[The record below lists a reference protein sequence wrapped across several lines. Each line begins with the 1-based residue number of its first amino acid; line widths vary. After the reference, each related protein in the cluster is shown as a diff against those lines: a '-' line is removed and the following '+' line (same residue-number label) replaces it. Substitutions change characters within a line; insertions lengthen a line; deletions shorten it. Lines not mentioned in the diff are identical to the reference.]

1 MKAQR
6 TTPRRS
12 TSPRHSVRRFE
23 SESVRELE
31 VRSALAELPL
41 RPSLMVR
48 RLPRPPRYPGRVRAA
63 RRARGSPSAKRL
75 TRYDVALEMLAH
87 VETLDAEARFA
98 VAWRAGEPPPHR
110 RVTSCRPRSRGRHLP
125 RAGDIRRLH
134 EKDRSHGWLEHSL
147 RNHGARAAYR
157 PGARSRRLLRRDAPL
172 RREIRRFAPLPA
184 PSSSPARAARAR
196 SSSRGPSTPRATT
209 ARRPLRR
216 GERGR
221 DSALAHRERALRPRA
236 WRVHRGDPRA
246 PRLLP
251 AGARRHALPRRG
263 GRAAA
268 RPPGVASPRPRDRRG
283 PRPRERA
290 YATGRC
296 AHRVRDACRARRG
309 RRRPPVPRRP
319 LLAAGGPSGPCS
331 PLRSRKDDIIDLAAH
346 LLASF
351 ELDEPRTLG
360 SEAHQVLQLHHWPGN
375 VRELRT
381 VLLRAAATSART
393 RLDAED
399 VVRAIGRAFGQPRG
413 PVGPDPLRAAL
424 VATHGNI
431 SAAAR
436 ILGLPRGTFR
446 SRLKASSRPP
456 LN

>member
-1 MKAQR
+1 MDGSSIPSE
-6 TTPRRS
+6 TTAL
-12 TSPRHSVRRFE
+12 VRRTDP
-23 SESVRELE
+23 ELGL
-31 VRSALAELPL
+31 VGSSDA
-41 RPSLMVR
+41 MR
-48 RLPRPPRYPGRVRAA
+48 R
-63 RRARGSPSAKRL
+63 
-75 TRYDVALEMLAH
+75 
-87 VETLDAEARFA
+87 
-98 VAWRAGEPPPHR
+98 
-110 RVTSCRPRSRGRHLP
+110 
-125 RAGDIRRLH
+125 
-134 EKDRSHGWLEHSL
+134 
-147 RNHGARAAYR
+147 
-157 PGARSRRLLRRDAPL
+157 L

-184 PSSSPARAARAR
+184 PVLVTGESGTGKELVARALHTESTRRDGPFVAVNAGAIPPSLIASELFGHARGAFTGATHEH
-196 SSSRGPSTPRATT
+196 RGYFQQAHGGTLFLDEVAELPLDLQAWLLRVLETGEVRALGSERTRRVDVRIVCAT
-209 ARRPLRR
+209 HAALDEAVVARRFRADLYWR
-216 GERGR
+216 
-221 DSALAHRERALRPRA
+221 LAVLPV
-236 WRVHRGDPRA
+236 RV
-246 PRLLP
+246 
-251 AGARRHALPRRG
+251 
-263 GRAAA
+263 
-268 RPPGVASPRPRDRRG
+268 
-283 PRPRERA
+283 
-290 YATGRC
+290 
-296 AHRVRDACRARRG
+296 
-309 RRRPPVPRRP
+309 
-319 LLAAGGPSGPCS
+319 S

-399 VVRAIGRAFGQPRG
+399 VVRAIGRALGQPRG

>member
-1 MKAQR
+1 MDGSSIPSE
-6 TTPRRS
+6 TTAL
-12 TSPRHSVRRFE
+12 VRRTDP
-23 SESVRELE
+23 ELGL
-31 VRSALAELPL
+31 V
-41 RPSLMVR
+41 
-48 RLPRPPRYPGRVRAA
+48 
-63 RRARGSPSAKRL
+63 GSS
-75 TRYDVALEMLAH
+75 
-87 VETLDAEARFA
+87 DAMR
-98 VAWRAGEPPPHR
+98 
-110 RVTSCRPRSRGRHLP
+110 
-125 RAGDIRRLH
+125 
-134 EKDRSHGWLEHSL
+134 K
-147 RNHGARAAYR
+147 
-157 PGARSRRLLRRDAPL
+157 L
-172 RREIRRFAPLPA
+172 RREIRRFARLPA
-184 PSSSPARAARAR
+184 PVLVTGERPARAR
-196 SSSRGPSTPRATT
+196 SSSLGRSTPRAHDVRGPFVAVNAGAIPPTLIASELFGHARGAFT
-209 ARRPLRR
+209 GATHEHRGFFQQAHGGTLFLDEVAELPLDLQAWLLRVLETGEVRALGSERTRRVDVRIVCATHVALDEAVVARRFRADLYWR
-216 GERGR
+216 
-221 DSALAHRERALRPRA
+221 LAVLPV
-236 WRVHRGDPRA
+236 RVP
-246 PRLLP
+246 
-251 AGARRHALPRRG
+251 
-263 GRAAA
+263 
-268 RPPGVASPRPRDRRG
+268 
-283 PRPRERA
+283 
-290 YATGRC
+290 
-296 AHRVRDACRARRG
+296 
-309 RRRPPVPRRP
+309 
-319 LLAAGGPSGPCS
+319 